1 MAKRRTEQTKAR
13 EKKRL
18 EKKAGMVRPAGQSNY
33 ALKKKGQREAK
44 QDPNRRASW
53 MVRSGLVALADRAAA
68 NDSINVAA

>member
-1 MAKRRTEQTKAR
+1 MAKRRTTRAEAKAQ
-13 EKKRL
+13 KNLSKQ
-18 EKKAGMVRPAGQSNY
+18 AGMHPKGKSNY